1 MAIDQIGTNGLVAS
15 AIVPPDGSI
24 STAKIANDAVTSA
37 KIGNDA
43 VTSAKIGVDVIAAED
58 LANNSV
64 TVAELSNDAVTT
76 VKIADNAVTSAKINS
91 ITSVQATENVPMFEV
106 SKSSNQSLSTTVWT
120 KVTFNIEGADPLN
133 HFDTTNSRYQPN
145 VAGWYQITF
154 NPSFQGNGGSLRYAS
169 IMKNTD
175 YKVYAEVSGTTAVRV
190 TVSGLIY
197 LNGSSDYIE
206 FKMYTQATSS
216 VAIRGGA
223 NETQASGFLVRA
235 D

>member
-1 MAIDQIGTNGLVAS
+1 MAIDQIGTNGLVAA

-24 STAKIANDAVTSA
+24 TTAKLA
-37 KIGNDA
+37 NDA

-76 VKIADNAVTSAKINS
+76 VKIADDAVTSAKIND
-91 ITSVQATENVPMFEV
+91 ITSIQATENTPMFEI
-106 SKSSNQSLSTTVWT
+106 SKSANQGLSTTLWT
-120 KVTFNIEGADPLN
+120 DVTFDIEGADPLN
-133 HFDTTNSRYQPN
+133 HWSTSNSRYTPN
-145 VAGWYQITF
+145 VAGWYHITF
-154 NPSFQGNGGSLRYAS
+154 NPSFQGTGGSLRYAA

-175 YKVYAEVSGTTAVRV
+175 YTIYGEVSGSTAVRF

-197 LNGSSDYIE
+197 LNGSTDYVK
-206 FKMYTQATSS
+206 FQMYTQATTS
-216 VAIRGGA
+216 VAIRGGG

>member
-15 AIVPPDGSI
+15 AIVPPDGTI
-24 STAKIANDAVTSA
+24 TTAKLA
-37 KIGNDA
+37 NDA

-64 TVAELSNDAVTT
+64 TVAELSADAVTT
-76 VKIADNAVTSAKINS
+76 VKIADNAVTSAKINGVDAMKS
-91 ITSVQATENVPMFEV
+91 TPMFEI
-106 SKSSNQSLSTTVWT
+106 SKSANQSIATTTWT
-120 KVTFNIEGADPLN
+120 DVTFDIEGADPLG
-133 HFDTTNSRYQPN
+133 HWSTSNSRYTPN
-145 VAGWYQITF
+145 VAGWYHIIF
-154 NPSFQGNGGSLRYAS
+154 NPSFQGNGGSLRYGA
-169 IMKNTD
+169 IMKNTT
-175 YKVYAEVSGTTAVRV
+175 YTIYGEHYSTVAARF

-197 LNGSSDYIE
+197 LNGSTDYVK
-206 FKMYTQATSS
+206 FQMYTQASTS